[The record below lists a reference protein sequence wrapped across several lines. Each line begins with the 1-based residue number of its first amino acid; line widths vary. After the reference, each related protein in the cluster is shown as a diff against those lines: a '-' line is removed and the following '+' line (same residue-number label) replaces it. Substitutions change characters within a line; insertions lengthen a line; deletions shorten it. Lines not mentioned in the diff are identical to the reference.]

1 MNLSTKGRYG
11 LRALCELAMQSNDK
25 PVSLTRI
32 AELQDLSLKYLEQI
46 FHLLKKAGYIKS
58 VRGVNGGYL
67 MNKPPSEITVGEILR
82 LLEGDVAPIHCVS
95 DECVE
100 ECKHG
105 EECITKPFWEEL
117 SQTVYKV
124 MDDKTIQDLIE
135 RN

>member
-11 LRALCELAMQSNDK
+11 LRALCELAIQSDEK

-46 FHLLKKAGYIKS
+46 FHQLKKAGYIKS

-67 MNKPPSEITVGEILR
+67 LSKAPSEITVGEILR
-82 LLEGDVAPIHCVS
+82 LLEGDIAPAHCVS
-95 DECVE
+95 EECVDT
-100 ECKHG
+100 CKHG
-105 EECITKPFWEEL
+105 GKCVTKPFWEEL

-135 RN
+135 RK